1 MLRFAG
7 VALLV
12 IAVIDLI
19 SGNDLHHNF
28 TPDWIVGGAGLVALI
43 IDRLA
48 PYEDGD

>member
-12 IAVIDLI
+12 IAVLDLLFT
-19 SGNDLHHNF
+19 NDLHHNF

-43 IDRLA
+43 VDRLA
-48 PYEDGD
+48 PHEDGD